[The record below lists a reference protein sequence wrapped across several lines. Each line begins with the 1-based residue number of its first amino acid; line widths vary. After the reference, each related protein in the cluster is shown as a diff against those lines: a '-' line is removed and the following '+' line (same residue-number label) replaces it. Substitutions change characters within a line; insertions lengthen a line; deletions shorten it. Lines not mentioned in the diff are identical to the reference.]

1 MSFFRFR
8 FWLIGFGSTKMKGNP
23 SLFQKES
30 KCKLETKFLKECMFK
45 QHFTL
50 EMTSTIVA
58 QIPKYL
64 GKFWLFCF

>member
-1 MSFFRFR
+1 
-8 FWLIGFGSTKMKGNP
+8 MKGNP

-30 KCKLETKFLKECMFK
+30 ECKLETKFLKECMFK